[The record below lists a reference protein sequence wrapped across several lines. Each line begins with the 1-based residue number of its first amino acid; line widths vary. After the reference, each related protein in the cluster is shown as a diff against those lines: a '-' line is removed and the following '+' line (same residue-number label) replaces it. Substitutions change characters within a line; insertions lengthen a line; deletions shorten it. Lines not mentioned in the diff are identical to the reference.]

1 MSISN
6 LLSLQFIVTFW
17 TEFSTWNIQIPK
29 KIPHNSCGIH
39 LLSCQITGGLESP
52 LSHFALIN
60 QRGDSFNLFEA
71 RQFSVLRKPYKIRQK
86 ILKSIIFQT
95 LFCKPNLV
103 SQIQIFTFQACLFHW
118 TFKYL
123 IICCVCTLKK
133 PY

>member
-1 MSISN
+1 MYSTVFKICIVYLMHVNEKNKMLFTLVINFNLMSISN

-29 KIPHNSCGIH
+29 KIQHNSCGIH

-95 LFCKPNLV
+95 LFC
-103 SQIQIFTFQACLFHW
+103 
-118 TFKYL
+118 
-123 IICCVCTLKK
+123 
-133 PY
+133 

>member
-1 MSISN
+1 MKYTN
-6 LLSLQFIVTFW
+6 PQK
-17 TEFSTWNIQIPK
+17 IQ
-29 KIPHNSCGIH
+29 HNSCGIH

-95 LFCKPNLV
+95 LFFISKANFHFSGLFISLNFQVPN
-103 SQIQIFTFQACLFHW
+103 
-118 TFKYL
+118 YL
-123 IICCVCTLKK
+123 LRVHSEKAILGMVIWSEYRSKVLEPAAAKISRQ
-133 PY
+133 